1 MYPCTAV
8 PRSSNAPTAILISKG
23 PTSKT
28 RSHRSRCYRI
38 NACILTEVSNSPI
51 TLQLASKMKLLALG
65 YITCGAMSTL
75 AIHVVRDDASCG
87 IPIRPSRG
95 GSNIST
101 YRQSITTTYSI
112 YEVFP
117 PSSTD
122 PADVA
127 AYQHVQQSCGHD
139 VDVALQDALQDYKQ
153 QFPGNDNTT
162 VSNPTFQE
170 WANTEW
176 SALVTANTQC
186 ELNKENYW
194 NIDDADRA
202 SATSTTSTTLVDSS
216 TAAPSAT
223 VVSSAQSSASTTA
236 LPGRAIVH
244 NPRLGPIVF
253 LAGLL
258 VMLVR
263 LN

>member
-1 MYPCTAV
+1 MQM
-8 PRSSNAPTAILISKG
+8 RKSSCGVKNSLSLSYYKQTM
-23 PTSKT
+23 

-38 NACILTEVSNSPI
+38 NACILTEVTNSPT
-51 TLQLASKMKLLALG
+51 TLQLASKMKLLVLG
-65 YITCGAMSTL
+65 YITCAAMSTL

-117 PSSTD
+117 PSSTNS
-122 PADVA
+122 ADVA
-127 AYQHVQQSCGHD
+127 AYQHVQQICGHD

-162 VSNPTFQE
+162 VSDAAFQE

-194 NIDDADRA
+194 NIDDAARA
-202 SATSTTSTTLVDSS
+202 SATSTSS

-223 VVSSAQSSASTTA
+223 VASSTQSSTSTTA
-236 LPGRAIVH
+236 LPGRAIFH
-244 NPRLGPIVF
+244 NPRPIVF
-253 LAGLL
+253 LTGLM
-258 VMLVR
+258 VMLVE
-263 LN
+263 LT